1 MSGKNDGLDTLT
13 QDQMILAR
21 SRLWTPELDKLLRR
35 WKKQLGKR
43 EKGHLDLARKYNRR
57 HYIFGIPAT
66 VLSALIATGILA
78 TFENCDSCDDGSAP
92 ECEADQWI
100 RLAIGILGL
109 LSAGLTAFQTF
120 MNYQQESEKHKSA
133 ADDYGSMF
141 RVIDTMLLVP
151 GPVRG
156 DPVSTLQNLRSQ
168 YDDLVRRSPTLPKK
182 YDAELTYEVIRPDKI
197 RLPTPPR
204 PDDIRLFSRTRSRP
218 SEKTTDDLRRLMT
231 DSGDEL
237 DSDSEDTESKP
248 KTKSKAKKPKIKL
261 PKPKAKKAK
270 TSKAP
275 RKHSYS
281 DDKSAT
287 GSTLEALDHVFAVE
301 NDHDTSDEEHEV
313 CIAFDLDSAGCY
325 NTTTAALVAARLAAQ
340 RDEQI
345 QTSLQRA
352 LNFELQRLEGHSRK
366 PSEPRPKAK
375 AKSPKSKKDKAKK
388 SKSSKSKRKPKP
400 EASEGEGESQNL
412 EVEDEHRKAESREAD
427 DDLPLPQERDIESGT
442 PPPEDESHSADVI
455 VRIEKEETSS
465 S

>member
-1 MSGKNDGLDTLT
+1 MSGKNDGLNTLT

-204 PDDIRLFSRTRSRP
+204 PDDIRLSSRTHSRLL
-218 SEKTTDDLRRLMT
+218 EKTTGDLRRLMT
-231 DSGDEL
+231 NSKDEL
-237 DSDSEDTESKP
+237 DSESEDTESKP
-248 KTKSKAKKPKIKL
+248 
-261 PKPKAKKAK
+261 
-270 TSKAP
+270 KAP

-281 DDKSAT
+281 DDESAT
-287 GSTLEALDHVFAVE
+287 GSALEALDHVFAVE

-325 NTTTAALVAARLAAQ
+325 NTTTAALAAARLAAQ

-352 LNFELQRLEGHSRK
+352 LNFELRRLEEHSRT
-366 PSEPRPKAK
+366 PPEPKPKAK
-375 AKSPKSKKDKAKK
+375 AKAKKSKSPKAKAKK

-400 EASEGEGESQNL
+400 EAPPEVTPEVSPPEVSEAEAEGECEGHSP
-412 EVEDEHRKAESREAD
+412 EVEDEHRKAESREAE
-427 DDLPLPQERDIESGT
+427 DDLPPPPERDIESDT

-455 VRIEKEETSS
+455 VRIEEEETSS